1 MQVRRHLTTAIKIH
15 FYILKASVYIRTVN
29 KHPSSIA
36 KLWCNLQVYTSQ
48 ISNTH
53 THSGTVYMNSCKGNV
68 KLQLEK
74 VHESKVWAKG
84 PLPSHLATWPSLFF
98 IATIPLAPS
107 GCPTCPNSCP
117 ASPKHFKLKM
127 FQTHFFTFP
136 TITKSLFPLE
146 FLLRGHHIVIPV
158 AFLPC
163 HRSLESGLFS
173 RAAGSSSACTWNS
186 TRPISPVDG
195 PSRCKSPAAYCKRRL
210 LLLPLIHTLLPLP
223 TWQVASPS
231 TQNSPAPSF
240 PHSDIETCQPE
251 TQSFF

>member
-1 MQVRRHLTTAIKIH
+1 MQVIRHLTTAIKRH

-36 KLWCNLQVYTSQ
+36 KLWCNLQVYTYQ

-84 PLPSHLATWPSLFF
+84 PLRSHLATWPSLFF
-98 IATIPLAPS
+98 IAMIPLAPS

-136 TITKSLFPLE
+136 TTTKSLFP
-146 FLLRGHHIVIPV
+146 P
-158 AFLPC
+158 
-163 HRSLESGLFS
+163 
-173 RAAGSSSACTWNS
+173 
-186 TRPISPVDG
+186 
-195 PSRCKSPAAYCKRRL
+195 
-210 LLLPLIHTLLPLP
+210 
-223 TWQVASPS
+223 
-231 TQNSPAPSF
+231 
-240 PHSDIETCQPE
+240 
-251 TQSFF
+251 